1 MRDKTRLD
9 EFAPSVPA
17 LTLTEIVGFCLPY
30 LSIRDCAVLKACSK
44 TLASVAAHHSPEHLA
59 IVKSVLHGSGPSVR
73 VFETYGTCLLS
84 LAVSADS
91 ESCMQRRCACPLP
104 GSGVTSQTP

>member
-1 MRDKTRLD
+1 MAAASPTRVRDKTRLD

-84 LAVSADS
+84 LAVSVRLRHRSS
-91 ESCMQRRCACPLP
+91 EPRAGHQ
-104 GSGVTSQTP
+104 